1 MELAAS
7 DVSTSTQ
14 WRLNDPGARAS
25 QFRAQI
31 QATQFNT
38 QKRAAGRPDYCRG
51 LERNGVD
58 QIAGNLYATAQTFI
72 AVGNNCANANGSPL
86 IPNVAVKFDESIVR
100 AGISYKFGS

>member
-1 MELAAS
+1 MCQLACNG
-7 DVSTSTQ
+7 DSTTPAHEHRSFGHRSRPRSFT
-14 WRLNDPGARAS
+14 LK
-25 QFRAQI
+25 
-31 QATQFNT
+31 T
-38 QKRAAGRPDYCRG
+38 GRPDYCRG

-100 AGISYKFGS
+100 AGISYKFG